1 MATKAQIRAYQK
13 YSDKTYDRLAIRVP
27 KGEREMIAE
36 YAAEKGFSMAEFIR
50 RSYYAAMGIDWEKR
64 RQSSH
69 CRQNADK

>member
-13 YSDKTYDRLAIRVP
+13 YSDKAYDRLAIRVP

-36 YAAEKGFSMAEFIR
+36 YAAQEGISMAEFIR
-50 RSYYAAMGIDWEKR
+50 RSYYAAMGIDWKDR
-64 RQSSH
+64 RQGGL